1 MLYTLNVFNFQR
13 VSVTNIWKEHLPS
26 FQWDAIRHMHIS
38 TMFQEIGGWRRPEL
52 REGESK
58 ENWIECCKH
67 LRELP
72 NLQSLRIELTIW
84 LGVYKWEM
92 KHGPCDVEDDFIVGV
107 LEPLRDIKVA
117 IFEVELNI
125 PARPGDG
132 DMMEVFSALGE
143 VDFTC
148 YKKQRDVKYLV
159 LRAMMAA

>member
-1 MLYTLNVFNFQR
+1 
-13 VSVTNIWKEHLPS
+13 
-26 FQWDAIRHMHIS
+26 
-38 TMFQEIGGWRRPEL
+38 
-52 REGESK
+52 
-58 ENWIECCKH
+58 
-67 LRELP
+67 
-72 NLQSLRIELTIW
+72 
-84 LGVYKWEM
+84 M